1 MFSLYANH
9 RDTRHYV
16 VITLK
21 SHYTHIQSMN
31 RCKFNIRFSIFHL
44 CLIIGLAVSIVLAN
58 ADFASPSSAQKGQ
71 VSLKAILEDQGE
83 PGRWQFLLDSA
94 IQELRARHPDMD
106 IEIKYTT
113 YPYEKTQG
121 EILKAMSNQTAI
133 DLITVDPIW
142 LGKFVEKGILTD
154 LTNRS
159 ENWGRQKDWYETHW
173 DGGVYNDRIYAIWAW
188 TDIRGMWY
196 WKDLLTEAGV
206 DPNSLKT
213 WDGYLA
219 SAKKLNDVLRPKG
232 IEGIHLT
239 AAGHSPDVSFN
250 PYLWMLGGEVV
261 EWKSGHPTKGS
272 YWFPAY
278 NSTEGDRALEFIK
291 QQVNAGIKPQKEHYW
306 GKEFFDRKFAVMLEA
321 LQNHVHDYY
330 NITTP
335 EQKEDFENKVGFIAG
350 FPVPNEGYPTT
361 TLMGGWLLSVPST
374 SKDKQ
379 LAWELITIMLEPKIL
394 APMHEKY
401 GLLPTQIPIGEGQYS
416 ANLDKTIPYYDQLV
430 SMLKIGRFGP
440 NIPEQPQIAEHI
452 RQALDEVFYNT
463 NEPKEALAK
472 AAANSAEALGW

>member
-113 YPYEKTQG
+113 YPYEKTQD

-306 GKEFFDRKFAVMLEA
+306 GKEFLDRKFAVMLEA
-321 LQNHVHDYY
+321 LQHHVHL
-330 NITTP
+330 NTT
-335 EQKEDFENKVGFIAG
+335 EQKEDFEKKVGLLPML
-350 FPVPNEGYPTT
+350 PVPNQGIPSA
-361 TLMGGWLLSVPST
+361 TLMGGWELSIPTT
-374 SKDKQ
+374 SRNKD
-379 LAWELITIMLEPKIL
+379 LAWELITTILEPKIL
-394 APMHEKY
+394 TPYLAKH
-401 GLLPTQIPIGEGQYS
+401 GNLPTQVPIGEGPYS
-416 ANLDKTIPYYDQLV
+416 SELSKSIPYYDELI
-430 SMLKIGRFGP
+430 SMMQIGHIRP
-440 NIPEQPQIAEHI
+440 NISEYPEITDHI
-452 RQALDEVFYNT
+452 RQALDGVFFDSK
-463 NEPKEALAK
+463 EPKQALDEASKKSAK
-472 AAANSAEALGW
+472 TLGW